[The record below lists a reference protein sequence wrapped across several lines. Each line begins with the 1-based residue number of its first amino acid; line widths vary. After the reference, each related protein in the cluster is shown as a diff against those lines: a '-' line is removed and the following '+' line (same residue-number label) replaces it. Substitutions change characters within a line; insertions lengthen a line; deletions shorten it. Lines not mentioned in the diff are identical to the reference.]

1 LNRKLGVPIAIPLYD
16 KGFLARDMRFSLCDM
31 SPCH

>member
-1 LNRKLGVPIAIPLYD
+1 LNRKLGVPIAIQLYD
-16 KGFLARDMRFSLCDM
+16 KSFLARDVRFSLCDM